1 MPVALKQPGT
11 PDGWAGIS
19 SPGCPAVTKT
29 LDLNKL
35 LIRSASRTI
44 RTEEDWRRLFDRAGL
59 RLQRVIQTETEYKI
73 VEGVSKEA

>member
-1 MPVALKQPGT
+1 MGKNGLLLMAQRIGSAEATLE
-11 PDGWAGIS
+11 
-19 SPGCPAVTKT
+19 TKI

-59 RLQRVIQTETEYKI
+59 RLQRVIPTETEYKI